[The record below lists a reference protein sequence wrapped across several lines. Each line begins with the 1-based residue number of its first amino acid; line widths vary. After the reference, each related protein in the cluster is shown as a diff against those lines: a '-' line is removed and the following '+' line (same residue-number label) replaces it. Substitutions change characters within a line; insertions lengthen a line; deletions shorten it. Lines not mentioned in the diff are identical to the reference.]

1 MTNANSNRDRAAS
14 LLAVTLSRGQATYAT
29 PSDEELACLLADN
42 LSEESLSAENLSVEN
57 KSDAG
62 NRLDATRKAQIMDSI
77 ATDPECYSRWIS
89 LVESADTL
97 GFESFV
103 DNKAAASVKARSGGF
118 FSFLQERWLS
128 FSTAGGGMVAAAAVF
143 LMLASPGYDAGVND
157 LYSDYGIWEEKPSK
171 LSTTRSLEKR
181 SDIVWDAAD
190 QSVYAGL
197 QKGLI
202 RLGDDF
208 EIANLARPEVD
219 DANTLSTKQTKALEA
234 IGQLTAIAYFKCSLG
249 APPAFFEETFALMH
263 NAKQDLSTLE
273 NETARLIRSTIQ
285 GDVEE
290 KGDGVA
296 EQQVC
301 ELSANLVKHFRA

>member
-14 LLAVTLSRGQATYAT
+14 LLAVTLSRGQATYAAPT
-29 PSDEELACLLADN
+29 DEELACLLADN
-42 LSEESLSAENLSVEN
+42 LSAEHSTGESNTVAY
-57 KSDAG
+57 
-62 NRLDATRKAQIMDSI
+62 RLDPTRKAQIMDSI
-77 ATDPECYSRWIS
+77 AADPECYSRWVS

-97 GFESFV
+97 GFEVFADS
-103 DNKAAASVKARSGGF
+103 KATASVKASGGGF

-157 LYSDYGIWEEKPSK
+157 LYSDYGTWEEKPSK

-197 QKGLI
+197 QKGLT
-202 RLGDDF
+202 RLGDEF
-208 EIANLARPEVD
+208 EIANLAKPEAD
-219 DANTLSTKQTKALEA
+219 DASALSTQQTKALEA

-249 APPAFFEETFALMH
+249 ATPAFFEETFALMQS
-263 NAKQDLSTLE
+263 AKQDLSTLE
-273 NETARLIRSTIQ
+273 SETARLIHSTIQ
-285 GDVEE
+285 DDVKENR
-290 KGDGVA
+290 DSIA

-301 ELSANLVKHFRA
+301 ELSANLVKRFRA